1 MSILYHRCKA
11 HLSDPKTYDAPDA
24 RDMAKASVAMA
35 DRLVALE
42 KWFDTDQDVLDRLR
56 PDELADHA
64 RQHGAII
71 ECLKNAV
78 GKLK

>member
-11 HLSDPKTYDAPDA
+11 HLSDPDTYDAPDA
-24 RDMAKASVAMA
+24 RDMAKAIVAMA

-42 KWFDTDQDVLDRLR
+42 KWFDTDDEVIASMSG
-56 PDELADHA
+56 DELADHM

-71 ECLKNAV
+71 ECLKSAV
-78 GKLK
+78 GEL

>member
-11 HLSDPKTYDAPDA
+11 HLSDPDTYDAPDA
-24 RDMAKASVAMA
+24 RDMAKAIVAMA

-42 KWFDTDQDVLDRLR
+42 KWFDTD
-56 PDELADHA
+56 DEVIASMSRDERADHD
-64 RQHGAII
+64 RQHGAIV

-78 GKLK
+78 GEL